1 MFNNCRAV
9 QAQSFVNPQAGS
21 HAQDQVGSFAARAE
35 DEKHPE
41 TEGEGKVAALARTPW
56 TPEEDKRLRMLVEA
70 CKPIEFIAAELKR
83 SANAVKGRA
92 YELRISLK
100 RVNLKPKAK
109 GK

>member
-1 MFNNCRAV
+1 M
-9 QAQSFVNPQAGS
+9 
-21 HAQDQVGSFAARAE
+21 
-35 DEKHPE
+35 
-41 TEGEGKVAALARTPW
+41 ARTPW